1 MRASTS
7 QASPQSALGGRPVAA
22 HSSPICAAPTLGLET
37 WVRPLDLLLGYRPAR
52 PPCRGDC
59 SSVLSLLLPRL
70 TVVAAPTGTALNL
83 RFSEEETEPLVSRVA
98 APSRP
103 PSWHIL
109 HGTESRS

>member
-1 MRASTS
+1 MRAITS

-22 HSSPICAAPTLGLET
+22 HSSPICAAPTLVLET
-37 WVRPLDLLLGYRPAR
+37 WVRPLDLLLGYRPA
-52 PPCRGDC
+52 PPPPTR

-70 TVVAAPTGTALNL
+70 TVVATPTGTALNL

-109 HGTESRS
+109 HGTNSRS